1 VAQSSTAAAAAAR
14 LAGGGDDGAVDGMTP
29 DAWEAAMLAACRD
42 AADNPAAAE
51 QLLDVD
57 LPLVRPLVP
66 SQQLPSIA
74 STLDVDGYSTGIDG
88 EPAELTPLHVAAKAG
103 NVRVAA
109 ALLRR
114 GASSR
119 HEGYAFRLPLLDAVS
134 APKNALETS
143 RLLLEDGCKPG
154 VAELNAAIR
163 GGTLAMVHLLLDYGV
178 SHLRRHS
185 YLHDVPMEVAV
196 DLPDDRAA
204 PVMRLLRD
212 HGGTLD
218 FVYLDW
224 EGGGATVLSRAC
236 RAGNVAKLKKCLAAG
251 ASVRLAGPDGVTP
264 LHAVFLRDDDD
275 HRGGA
280 PPVAPY
286 ATLVDVLLL
295 GGASLHSRD
304 RYGQT
309 ALHYAVMAGD
319 LPALQR
325 LLADSAADG
334 THAVHAVA
342 CDGATPLHLA
352 AGAARAD
359 MVDALVAACA
369 HTVTGGPRSPLV
381 EAVRGGH
388 HGVVAKLLQVYH
400 HHTRAVLAVL
410 PVAVSAGDRGVVR
423 LVAAAIRDGS
433 SGSHWLRRQL
443 VTACVDV
450 HALRAHN
457 EPADVAVAA
466 AEVVRRTVYR
476 RGVRTC
482 AVAVDQ
488 DLVLAGSPGLAAVAR
503 AAGLCGE
510 RPGGDGGGGD
520 GGDGGGPAS
529 AGRVLGKRPPA
540 AGPSAGAPAGTGGH
554 PPAASA
560 AACAGASAPFLG
572 ITQQTLGTVRGVLAR
587 HPRPVGGA
595 PTAPTVPAFG
605 DWPGLSTDAVAA
617 ALAAHAT
624 GGAPTTR
631 LALRRAAAHF
641 GITGDV
647 VACGQTAAFDLERQ
661 LLTFALPNA
670 PETVRAMGLL
680 SSTITECR
688 KEVGSVRVEELRPSP
703 W

>member
-1 VAQSSTAAAAAAR
+1 
-14 LAGGGDDGAVDGMTP
+14 MTP
-29 DAWEAAMLAACRD
+29 GAWEAAMLAACRD
-42 AADNPAAAE
+42 AADDPVAAE

-57 LPLVRPLVP
+57 LPLVRSLVP
-66 SQQLPSIA
+66 LQPLPSIT

-103 NVRVAA
+103 NVRVAG

-119 HEGYAFRLPLLDAVS
+119 HEGYAFRLPLLDAVR
-134 APKNALETS
+134 APKSALETS

-163 GGTLAMVHLLLDYGV
+163 GGTLAMVQLLLEYGV

-236 RAGNVAKLKKCLAAG
+236 RAGNVAKVQKCLAAG
-251 ASVRLAGPDGVTP
+251 ASVHLSGPDGVTP
-264 LHAVFLRDDDD
+264 LHAVFLRDEDD
-275 HRGGA
+275 HRGAA

-309 ALHYAVMAGD
+309 ALHYSVMAGD

-325 LLADSAADG
+325 LLADGAADG
-334 THAVHAVA
+334 THVVHAVA

-352 AGAARAD
+352 AGAGRAD
-359 MVDALVAACA
+359 LVDALVAAVA

-388 HGVVAKLLQVYH
+388 AGVVAKLLRLYH

-410 PVAVSAGDRGVVR
+410 PVAVAAGDRGIVR
-423 LVAAAIRDGS
+423 LVAAAVRDGS

-466 AEVVRRTVYR
+466 AEVVRRTAYCG
-476 RGVRTC
+476 GVRTC
-482 AVAVDQ
+482 GVAVDQ

-503 AAGLCGE
+503 AAGLCGK
-510 RPGGDGGGGD
+510 RPGGGDGGGA

-529 AGRVLGKRPPA
+529 AGRVLGKRPSA
-540 AGPSAGAPAGTGGH
+540 AGPSTGAPAGTGGQ
-554 PPAASA
+554 PVAASS
-560 AACAGASAPFLG
+560 AACAGSAAPFLG

-595 PTAPTVPAFG
+595 PTAPSSPAFG

-624 GGAPTTR
+624 GGAPTIR

-647 VACGQTAAFDLERQ
+647 VACGEAAAFDLERQ
-661 LLTFALPNA
+661 LLTFSLPNA
-670 PETVRAMGLL
+670 PEMVRAIGLL

-688 KEVGSVRVEELRPSP
+688 KEVGFVRVEEVPPSS